1 MVNEVTVLAQICC
14 LFQEAV
20 IFEDELLGCLLQL
33 RFHAHGLFQAL
44 ACEVISLV
52 GQVRQ
57 ASCAFCAEDLG

>member
-14 LFQEAV
+14 LFQEAI
-20 IFEDELLGCLLQL
+20 IFEDERLGCLLQL
-33 RFHAHGLFQAL
+33 RLHAHGLFQAL
-44 ACEVISLV
+44 VWEAISLV